1 MAATWLAGF
10 GTGMGLIVAIGA
22 QNVFVL
28 TNGMGR
34 RNLVV
39 VPLVCFLCDVALM
52 TAGIAGV
59 GALLA
64 ADRRVLSAAALG
76 GAAFLAWY
84 GYRALRSAFSGE
96 SLSGGGAEAASPGR
110 IVAAT
115 LAVTLLNPH
124 VYLDC
129 LVLMGGIG
137 GSYPLPARWFF
148 LGGVLAASFVWF
160 FGLSLFGRVLA
171 PVLGRSRVWS
181 VVQVGVCALLWT
193 QAAGLGR
200 FAAAGLQK

>member
-1 MAATWLAGF
+1 MASTWLAGF

-28 TNGMGR
+28 TQGMTR
-34 RNLVV
+34 RNLLI
-39 VPLVCFLCDVALM
+39 VPLICFLCDVALM
-52 TAGIAGV
+52 TLGVAGV

-64 ADRRVLSAAALG
+64 ADSRVLSAAALG

-84 GYRALRSAFSGE
+84 GFRALRSAFAGG
-96 SLSGGGAEAASPGR
+96 SLVGGGSAYGSFAKIA
-110 IVAAT
+110 AAT

-129 LVLMGGIG
+129 LVLMGGVG

-148 LGGVLAASFVWF
+148 LGGVLCASFVWF
-160 FGLSLFGRVLA
+160 FGLSLFGRALA
-171 PVLGRSRVWS
+171 PILGRPRVWS
-181 VVQVGVCALLWT
+181 VIQVGVCALLWL

-200 FAAAGLQK
+200 FALEGLIN